1 MWQKVMAIVKCKECG
16 KEISSKASQC
26 PNCGYDYNKSKMYK
40 NIIIVSVIIIIII
53 ITCSIIFQSTV
64 TLQENGIY
72 SNEYDENRSTF
83 MTYEFSYGNVYRTTI
98 GFGSEKNIGTYT
110 INGKT
115 INIKTN
121 SETSTDDFYCKI
133 LSSKKIKCYCDDK
146 RYGKCLNNE
155 YTYIG
160 KD

>member
-1 MWQKVMAIVKCKECG
+1 MAIVKCKECG
-16 KEISSKASQC
+16 KDISNKAKKC

-40 NIIIVSVIIIIII
+40 NVILASVIIIIII
-53 ITCSIIFQSTV
+53 ITCSTIFQSNI
-64 TLQENGIY
+64 TLQENGVY
-72 SNEYDENRSTF
+72 SNEYDENRSTLII
-83 MTYEFSYGNVYRTTI
+83 YEFSYGNVYRT
-98 GFGSEKNIGTYT
+98 SPYYKNIGTYT

-115 INIKTN
+115 INITTN
-121 SETSTDDFYCKI
+121 DKTSTDDFYCKI

-160 KD
+160 KE